1 MYIIRIQLSA
11 SNSQGFGPNA
21 TATVVTLDI
30 GKCCC
35 YRLFVGSEIVT
46 SHVVSIVDSLLI

>member
-30 GKCCC
+30 GEFTVLTENCITLHTLCM
-35 YRLFVGSEIVT
+35 
-46 SHVVSIVDSLLI
+46 LLTAYA